1 MSHAASDPIVGLRS
15 LSDVQGVVPA
25 SPFLERAAVEADA
38 ADAPFS
44 AHASGAADASYLDG
58 TFTDVS
64 FFVLTGQVAAGDVV
78 AADHLPEFMRQLGMC
93 SSQDCIC
100 EVALSSGQR
109 KTLHFSYTVGQYIPN
124 AFFDTPIARIFPA
137 DIGDRAQHPQAPT
150 LPRFCAHDNVLVVF
164 GPLQPR
170 TKFLV
175 FPGSSVSLQLCRLTP
190 ALCQSDLTAACCWS
204 ELQDQFAVVMGLEF
218 DMYEITA
225 LTLMRNDSRA
235 DCFSANLQELEQ
247 RARSLPASPHWLKTA
262 RDVAAALS
270 AELETCREGLE
281 RAGIDGMR
289 LGGMG
294 DAELAAVAASVG
306 GRLHKDKLF
315 DQLKGVRAVCED
327 QIATMR
333 HFEE

>member
-1 MSHAASDPIVGLRS
+1 MSHAGSDPIVGLRS

-38 ADAPFS
+38 ADASFC

-204 ELQDQFAVVMGLEF
+204 ELQVRCCCCCCCAVTVQAARA
-218 DMYEITA
+218 YA
-225 LTLMRNDSRA
+225 LYLSGPI
-235 DCFSANLQELEQ
+235 CC
-247 RARSLPASPHWLKTA
+247 
-262 RDVAAALS
+262 RDGS
-270 AELETCREGLE
+270 
-281 RAGIDGMR
+281 
-289 LGGMG
+289 
-294 DAELAAVAASVG
+294 
-306 GRLHKDKLF
+306 
-315 DQLKGVRAVCED
+315 
-327 QIATMR
+327 
-333 HFEE
+333 